1 MLTAGI
7 AVALFVST
15 PLLQSLLWLSTADS
29 TKSQLLR
36 LVSHRWAS
44 AFIRIHLLVFSHML
58 LGLLLSWTVDWKPNN
73 PGPSDL
79 YTLLM
84 HFCLGC
90 WLSCQNST

>member
-1 MLTAGI
+1 MLTASI
-7 AVALFVST
+7 AVVLFIST

-29 TKSQLLR
+29 TKSQFLS

-44 AFIRIHLLVFSHML
+44 AFIQILHLVFLHML
-58 LGLLLSWTVDWKPNN
+58 LGLLPSWTVDWTPNN
-73 PGPSDL
+73 PGSSDL

-90 WLSCQNST
+90 WLSRQNST